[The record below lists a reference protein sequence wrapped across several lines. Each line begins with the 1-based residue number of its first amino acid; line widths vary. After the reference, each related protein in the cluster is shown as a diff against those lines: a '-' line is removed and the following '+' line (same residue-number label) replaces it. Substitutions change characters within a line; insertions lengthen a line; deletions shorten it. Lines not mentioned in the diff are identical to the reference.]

1 MGVRAHEAV
10 AIEIFLY
17 LKVFSFLFVCLFVC
31 LFLFLFWPSCV
42 LISFTCSFSLLFLS
56 SLSSLFIHI
65 LCSLFYSSCLF
76 FSFFSCLSSL
86 SLYGSSFKYGRLEQE
101 RSLLSA
107 SWRTIDYQF
116 QVEETTWRRACCVNR
131 MQLWTRRVTISNDKS
146 TKIQEV
152 LKQLQASTSVTYLWL
167 IRV

>member
-1 MGVRAHEAV
+1 
-10 AIEIFLY
+10 
-17 LKVFSFLFVCLFVC
+17 LFVC

-65 LCSLFYSSCLF
+65 LCSLFYSSRLF
-76 FSFFSCLSSL
+76 FFFFFSCLSSL

-116 QVEETTWRRACCVNR
+116 QVEETTWSWACGVNPI
-131 MQLWTRRVTISNDKS
+131 QLWTRRVTISNDKS
-146 TKIQEV
+146 TELQEV
-152 LKQLQASTSVTYLWL
+152 VKQLQAATSVTYLWL